1 MNLSKILATT
11 LLFLLAAGVRPMI
24 ASAEPAEATVEE
36 SVLQEVERL
45 RALRDS
51 NPALYREMI
60 DQKKA
65 SLKENLSRLQQNH
78 PERARRFFERQ
89 KQMKRRELAYVQQK
103 RPGLYREFSE
113 NRKQFWERK
122 ARENPQQFRKFM
134 ETRPEVRQ
142 RWEGRRGNPPQSPD
156 NARDFNR
163 QQPPDRK
170 NVEGAGFHEKK
181 LPRKDTLLKPR
192 HQNPQKNARQAP
204 EKNFHSGA
212 DRRTGSPAHGRRDR
226 N

>member
-142 RWEGRRGNPPQSPD
+142 RWEGRRGNPP
-156 NARDFNR
+156 N
-163 QQPPDRK
+163 
-170 NVEGAGFHEKK
+170 
-181 LPRKDTLLKPR
+181 PRIMPVI
-192 HQNPQKNARQAP
+192 
-204 EKNFHSGA
+204 S
-212 DRRTGSPAHGRRDR
+212 TGSSPLIERMLRVQDSTKKSFRARTLY
-226 N
+226 